1 MIDDHFDALADE
13 QRREVLLAILEQN
26 PRDDRSVTAAVRMNE
41 ERTRTTELHHVHLP
55 KLEDYGLIDW
65 DRERHEIVK
74 GPLFDQIRPLL
85 VLLEENQEQLVGS
98 LRTE

>member
-13 QRREVLLAILEQN
+13 QRREVLLAILERN
-26 PRDDRSVTAAVRMNE
+26 PRDDRSVTTAVRTDA
-41 ERTRTTELHHVHLP
+41 ERARTTELHHVHLP

-85 VLLEENQEQLVGS
+85 VLLDENRDELVGS
-98 LRTE
+98 PPTE

>member
-13 QRREVLLAILEQN
+13 QRREVLLAILDKN
-26 PRDDRSVTAAVRMNE
+26 PRDDRSVTTAVRTDE
-41 ERTRTTELHHVHLP
+41 ERTRSPELHHVHLP

-65 DRERHEIVK
+65 DRERHEITK

-85 VLLEENQEQLVGS
+85 VLLEENRDELVGS
-98 LRTE
+98 LPTE